1 MLAKKILKNLENG
14 NYRIEYREHCDCGFY
29 WLEKEDGLKC
39 VTVNNDSCYY
49 HNRLVMDDLVGE
61 FDDEIIVGS
70 DGVIATYDNF
80 YGVSLQFL
88 CRDEEIKKKIFKY
101 IIDDAEIWCDFVAS
115 INYPNKYNELH
126 FKRRDKS
133 LLEYVDWK
141 MDNN

>member
-29 WLEKEDGLKC
+29 WCDEEDGLKC
-39 VTVNNDSCYY
+39 VTVNNGNCYY
-49 HNRLVMDDLVGE
+49 NNMLVMDDVAGQ
-61 FDDEIIVGS
+61 FDDEIIVDC

-88 CRDEEIKKKIFKY
+88 CKDEEMKKRIFRY
-101 IIDDAEIWCDFVAS
+101 IIDDAEIWCDFVAT
-115 INYPNKYNELH
+115 INYPNKYNDLH
-126 FKRRDKS
+126 MKRRDKS